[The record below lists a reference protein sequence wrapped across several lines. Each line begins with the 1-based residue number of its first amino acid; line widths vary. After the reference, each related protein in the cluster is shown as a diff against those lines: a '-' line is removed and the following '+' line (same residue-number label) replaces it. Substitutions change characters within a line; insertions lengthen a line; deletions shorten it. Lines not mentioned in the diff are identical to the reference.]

1 MAEIN
6 AQLYEDHNT
15 ISDLNN
21 SSNNYQ
27 NSNQVLM
34 PEDNNSNHDLTEG
47 TTNYDSG
54 SLPHFEEKERII
66 EAELYESN
74 NSFDDHQKR
83 DEMQVGHYEKVTNNK
98 PPNLPKK
105 GNNNAPNVSKKSD
118 NNNSKSSL
126 HFTKQVTLQK
136 NPGEKL
142 GITVKEDD
150 NKRIVIGRILKGEK
164 ADLSGLLHP
173 EDIIISINDFDLT
186 DGNMSKEEVIEVV
199 ANTFGTLDFVI
210 QPGENHMRQNNNN
223 LNSNSSSPK
232 QLNGLISTSAGHI
245 SSTGLATLTKQQST
259 TNGLNK
265 SIFGSTILD
274 NHGNVKY
281 KNVFIK
287 SKINWDP
294 QKDQGIPCKD
304 AKMSYP
310 ISIGDYLEILSF
322 EDQNWWQARK
332 VGTIFDKDTFGRP
345 GSTGIIPSNDLLE
358 SRVRAAVVHNSLLS
372 SPSTRSNHSI
382 KQQNSPTEEKTTTNN
397 NPNNSILK
405 SPSKSKKLIKKISF
419 SKNNSKN
426 ESSDNNNRLKVP
438 PSPLRSKQA
447 NSSSAVL
454 QNNANSNSSSSDFN
468 NNLTTTNIK
477 VNDSYLELVKIPN
490 SELTTHQKRRPISI
504 IGPRGI
510 GIMDLRSKLIDSNP
524 SLYDLPIPHTSR
536 PALVNEVDGKDY
548 NFVNKD
554 EMKKLIRDGTM
565 IEWGEYNDQYYGT
578 SVDSIVAARYN
589 QKVSLVAPM
598 NLSQAIPKL
607 ASKKIQSYVILLV
620 ASQSEYVKKHESREG
635 LSNNNTILNNS
646 ASHHNNNNSND
657 FLDNDLSDNADHFNK
672 ICRDSDNLFKKY
684 HHVVDKVI
692 VYRNFEQA
700 FRELEQAS
708 FSLMNFDQF
717 LVKDW
722 VE

>member
-646 ASHHNNNNSND
+646 ASHHNNNNND